1 MADTSTLFPCCI
13 SICEPDSS
21 TDLEYVINSGLGNNI
36 SCPEKFIVEFGTEN
50 PTILLTPGQRIS
62 VDQIIGYMKGVKVR
76 SKINGIITDVTDRY
90 FIGTYERD
98 SDYIL
103 QQLGL
108 TDLSDKS
115 LKQLLTNSN
124 ESDFNKINDLLKE
137 SSYTNNFIKDYILRF
152 RFADIANNYINYSD
166 VGVSQ
171 AYNNTSR
178 ICEIYDEA
186 ADRIIS
192 RYNDE
197 MRNLCC
203 AENVRTYCEN
213 ENLMGLKRA
222 IDETKKKYF
231 DQILWQYNNVPSF
244 GYNSGRISDM
254 MLYDE
259 YLNYITSDEFVYDDE
274 NPYVVELFYHI
285 TTFMQVRS
293 RLELNNTNIAG
304 LISKFNTLCND
315 NIRKY
320 WDDKMYDYYG
330 RIKQIFSFDFYA
342 DNDDDLIQANIYDKK
357 RVTLYSKVLKYFT
370 TLCNYT
376 PPMSVEEKYKDM
388 DVNSIINNAQIQD
401 TASEKAA
408 KQLYSNLKKI
418 AIFFVQLRKIESEI
432 DPKYFKQFASEQDYN
447 DIFTLKDQLGTQN
460 IKEYIISYNNTAAL
474 GGTTPTF
481 QSSQDAFTAFESKY
495 LEPFKKM
502 VQSESRILRNLADRA
517 INFYISNDNK
527 IISGEIFDQF
537 QEVDW
542 GGKSTLFKDNEPHDF
557 YYLVEPT
564 TTQEKINSPYMN
576 GGKNSNEN
584 NDGYKFDENSLR
596 TQFGITDYEYWVK
609 YCGIATIVNCMLPMY
624 WPTGLVI
631 IGVPIP
637 MPIIYIPFAVIKGR
651 VTVVIGLGICGICP
665 LPMLLFV
672 NFSDIPGSLIPAIN
686 IAIDTLKG
694 LVSMIPSLS
703 IQPIKE
709 TIKGMITAQDNKIN
723 DLREKKNEI
732 KRNIQNLQ
740 AGVKT
745 DNETLRNLKKRRK
758 NNHTTNTKK
767 KQSSE

>member
-21 TDLEYVINSGLGNNI
+21 TDLDYVINSGLGNNI
-36 SCPEKFIVEFGTEN
+36 SCPGKFVVEFGTEK
-50 PTILLTPGQRIS
+50 PIILLTPGQRIS
-62 VDQIIGYMKGVKVR
+62 IGQIIGYMRGIKVR

-90 FIGTYERD
+90 FIGIYD
-98 SDYIL
+98 HNSDEIL
-103 QQLGL
+103 RQLNL
-108 TDLSDKS
+108 SDLSEKS
-115 LKQLLTNSN
+115 LKKLLTNN
-124 ESDFNKINDLLKE
+124 DESDFDKMNDLLKE

-152 RFADIANNYINYSD
+152 RFADIANNYINYSA

-186 ADRIIS
+186 ADAIID

-197 MRNLCC
+197 IKNLCC

-213 ENLMGLKRA
+213 ENLMGLKRE

-285 TTFMQVRS
+285 TTFMQIRS

-330 RIKQIFSFDFYA
+330 RIKQMFSFDFYA
-342 DNDDDLIQANIYDKK
+342 DNEDDLIQANIYDKK
-357 RVTLYSKVLKYFT
+357 RVTLYSKVLKYLT

-401 TASEKAA
+401 TASEKEA

-447 DIFTLKDQLGTQN
+447 DIFTLKEQLGTQN
-460 IKEYIISYNNTAAL
+460 IKEYIISYNNIAAL
-474 GGTTPTF
+474 GKTSP
-481 QSSQDAFTAFESKY
+481 AFRSAHSEFIAFERKY
-495 LEPFKKM
+495 LDPFKKM

-527 IISGEIFDQF
+527 INSGEIFDQF

-542 GGKSTLFKDNEPHDF
+542 GGKSTIFKDNEPHDF
-557 YYLVEPT
+557 YYLVEH
-564 TTQEKINSPYMN
+564 SPYI
-576 GGKNSNEN
+576 ED
-584 NDGYKFDENSLR
+584 DGYKFDENSLR

-609 YCGIATIVNCMLPMY
+609 YCGVATIVNCMLPMY

-631 IGVPIP
+631 AGVPIP
-637 MPIIYIPFAVIKGR
+637 MPIIYIPFVVIKGR

-672 NFSDIPGSLIPAIN
+672 NFGDTPGSLIPSIN

-703 IQPIKE
+703 VQPIKE
-709 TIKGMITAQDNKIN
+709 TIKGMIAAQDNKIN
-723 DLREKKNEI
+723 ELKEKKNEI

-740 AGVKT
+740 VGVKT
-745 DNETLRNLKKRRK
+745 DKETLRNLKKKRK
-758 NNHTTNTKK
+758 DNHTTNTKK